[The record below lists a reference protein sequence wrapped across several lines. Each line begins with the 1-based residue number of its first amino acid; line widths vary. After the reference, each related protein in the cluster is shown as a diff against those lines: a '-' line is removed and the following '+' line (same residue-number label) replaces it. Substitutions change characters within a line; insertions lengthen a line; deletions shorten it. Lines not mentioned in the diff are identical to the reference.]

1 MSWPLIKNYWKKMY
15 RSSSRMILTLFGLI
29 LAVVILMLGMIVCE
43 TFLEAQQEYL
53 APYRASNGV
62 LVDAKK
68 NAEVYKYFKSNEEYN
83 VGLEISDGKM
93 YKFAEIRSELKTTEV
108 YGNAVF
114 VDENMN
120 LSMTRTDRY
129 ESSRYSSK
137 LLKGRLIN
145 QEDIAQEKRVMVI
158 SEALAVVLFDKE
170 DPIGKEVKFWVT
182 SEDGL
187 ESVYERLEIVGV
199 IASSKAD
206 KEKIKDMKKLLSG
219 DETLNEAEAQIFEFN
234 FYAPYSIKLLNKTV
248 EETQNMTLVFT
259 DTEKNYRD
267 ITSSIR
273 DCSRTEIDMDI
284 DWITNADTMYSQN
297 AEAIKNTQNIML
309 FAVLLIFIISGVSIT
324 NTMLFSV
331 KERINEIGIRK
342 AIGAFNSDIVG
353 QFIFEGFVYG
363 VLSSIIGIFISV
375 AIASHAFLLLNGT
388 LFTVDKLVISKEAII
403 LSMAAAVLV
412 GVLASIIPAI
422 YSSKIKVADALRFE

>member
-187 ESVYERLEIVGV
+187 ESVYERFEIVGV

-219 DETLNEAEAQIFEFN
+219 DETLNEAETQIFEFN

>member
-187 ESVYERLEIVGV
+187 ESVYERFEIVGV

-219 DETLNEAEAQIFEFN
+219 DETLNEAEAQISEFN

>member
-1 MSWPLIKNYWKKMY
+1 MSWPLIKNYWRKMY

-187 ESVYERLEIVGV
+187 ESVYERFEIVGV

>member
-43 TFLEAQQEYL
+43 TFLEAQQEDL

-93 YKFAEIRSELKTTEV
+93 DKFAEFRNGLKTAEIF
-108 YGNAVF
+108 GNEVF

-170 DPIGKEVKFWVT
+170 DPIGKEVKFWVY

-187 ESVYERLEIVGV
+187 ESVYERFEIVGV

-206 KEKIKDMKKLLSG
+206 KEKIKDMKKFLSG

-234 FYAPYSIKLLNKTV
+234 FYAPYSVKLIDKTV

-267 ITSSIR
+267 ITSSIMNG
-273 DCSRTEIDMDI
+273 SRTEIDMDI

-375 AIASHAFLLLNGT
+375 AIASHAFFLLNGT

>member
-1 MSWPLIKNYWKKMY
+1 
-15 RSSSRMILTLFGLI
+15 
-29 LAVVILMLGMIVCE
+29 
-43 TFLEAQQEYL
+43 
-53 APYRASNGV
+53 
-62 LVDAKK
+62 
-68 NAEVYKYFKSNEEYN
+68 
-83 VGLEISDGKM
+83 
-93 YKFAEIRSELKTTEV
+93 
-108 YGNAVF
+108 
-114 VDENMN
+114 
-120 LSMTRTDRY
+120 
-129 ESSRYSSK
+129 
-137 LLKGRLIN
+137 
-145 QEDIAQEKRVMVI
+145 MVI

-187 ESVYERLEIVGV
+187 ESVYERFEIVGV

>member
-93 YKFAEIRSELKTTEV
+93 YKFAKIRSELKTTEV

-187 ESVYERLEIVGV
+187 ESVYERFEIVGV

>member
-187 ESVYERLEIVGV
+187 ESVYERFEIVGV

-234 FYAPYSIKLLNKTV
+234 FYAPYSIKLLDKTV

>member
-1 MSWPLIKNYWKKMY
+1 MSWSLIKNYWKKMY

-43 TFLEAQQEYL
+43 TFLEAQQEDL

-93 YKFAEIRSELKTTEV
+93 DKFAEFRNGLKTAEIF
-108 YGNAVF
+108 GNEVF

-170 DPIGKEVKFWVT
+170 DPIGKEVKFWVY

-187 ESVYERLEIVGV
+187 ESVYERFEIVGV

-206 KEKIKDMKKLLSG
+206 KEKIKDMKKFLSG

-234 FYAPYSIKLLNKTV
+234 FYAPYSVKLIDKTV

-267 ITSSIR
+267 ITSSIMNG
-273 DCSRTEIDMDI
+273 SRTEIDMDI

-375 AIASHAFLLLNGT
+375 AIASHAFFLLNGT

>member
-1 MSWPLIKNYWKKMY
+1 
-15 RSSSRMILTLFGLI
+15 MILTLFGLI

-187 ESVYERLEIVGV
+187 ESVYERFEIVGV

>member
-93 YKFAEIRSELKTTEV
+93 DKFAEFRSGLKTAEIF
-108 YGNAVF
+108 GNEVF

-170 DPIGKEVKFWVT
+170 DPIGKEVKFWVY

-187 ESVYERLEIVGV
+187 ESVYERFEIVGV
-199 IASSKAD
+199 ISSSKAD
-206 KEKIKDMKKLLSG
+206 KEKIKDMEKFLSG

-234 FYAPYSIKLLNKTV
+234 FYAPYSVKLLDKTV

-267 ITSSIR
+267 ITSSII
-273 DCSRTEIDMDI
+273 DGSRTEIDMDI

>member
-43 TFLEAQQEYL
+43 TFLEAQQEDL

-93 YKFAEIRSELKTTEV
+93 DKFAEFRNGLKTAEIF
-108 YGNAVF
+108 GNEVF

-170 DPIGKEVKFWVT
+170 DPIGKEVKFWVY

-187 ESVYERLEIVGV
+187 ESVYERFEIVGV

-234 FYAPYSIKLLNKTV
+234 FYAPYSVKLIDKTV

-267 ITSSIR
+267 ITSSIMNG
-273 DCSRTEIDMDI
+273 SRTEIDMDI

-375 AIASHAFLLLNGT
+375 AIASHAFFLLNGT

>member
-187 ESVYERLEIVGV
+187 ESVYERFEIVGV

-309 FAVLLIFIISGVSIT
+309 FAVFLIFIISGVSIT

>member
-15 RSSSRMILTLFGLI
+15 RSISRMILTLFGLI

-187 ESVYERLEIVGV
+187 ESVYERFEIVGV

>member
-53 APYRASNGV
+53 TPYRASNGV

-187 ESVYERLEIVGV
+187 ESVYERFEIVGV

-363 VLSSIIGIFISV
+363 VLSSIIGIFISI

>member
-93 YKFAEIRSELKTTEV
+93 YKFVEIRSELKTTEV

-187 ESVYERLEIVGV
+187 ESVYERFEIVGV

>member
-1 MSWPLIKNYWKKMY
+1 MY

-187 ESVYERLEIVGV
+187 ESVYERFEIVGV

>member
-43 TFLEAQQEYL
+43 TFMEAQQEYL

-187 ESVYERLEIVGV
+187 ESVYERFEIVGV

>member
-187 ESVYERLEIVGV
+187 ESVYERFEIVGV

-375 AIASHAFLLLNGT
+375 AIASHAFFLLNGT

>member
-62 LVDAKK
+62 LVDEKK

-93 YKFAEIRSELKTTEV
+93 YKFAELRSELKTTEV

-170 DPIGKEVKFWVT
+170 DPIGKEVKFWVY

-187 ESVYERLEIVGV
+187 ESVYERFEIVGV

-234 FYAPYSIKLLNKTV
+234 FYAPYSVKLLNKTV

-273 DCSRTEIDMDI
+273 DGSRTEIDMDI
-284 DWITNADTMYSQN
+284 DLITNADTMYSQN

-363 VLSSIIGIFISV
+363 VLSSIIGIFISG
-375 AIASHAFLLLNGT
+375 AIASHAFFLLNGT

>member
-43 TFLEAQQEYL
+43 TFLEAQQEDL

-93 YKFAEIRSELKTTEV
+93 DKFAEFRNGLKTAEIF
-108 YGNAVF
+108 GNEVF

-170 DPIGKEVKFWVT
+170 DPIGKEVKFWVY

-187 ESVYERLEIVGV
+187 ESVYERFEIVGV

-206 KEKIKDMKKLLSG
+206 KEKIKDMKKFLSG

-234 FYAPYSIKLLNKTV
+234 FYAPYSVKLIDKTV

-267 ITSSIR
+267 ITSSIMNG
-273 DCSRTEIDMDI
+273 SRTEIDMDI

>member
-93 YKFAEIRSELKTTEV
+93 YKFAELRSELKTTEV

-170 DPIGKEVKFWVT
+170 DPIGKEVKFWVY

-187 ESVYERLEIVGV
+187 ESVYERFEIVGV

-234 FYAPYSIKLLNKTV
+234 FYAPYSVKLLNKTV

-273 DCSRTEIDMDI
+273 DGSRTEIDMDI
-284 DWITNADTMYSQN
+284 DLITNADTMYSQN

-375 AIASHAFLLLNGT
+375 AIASHAFFLLNGT

>member
-187 ESVYERLEIVGV
+187 ESVYERFEIVGE